1 MALSI
6 TITDVGRA
14 ALVNAQNTGSTAM
27 VINRIGVS
35 ASHAVGDLK
44 ALTVLPN
51 ERKKLATI
59 AGDVVADDVI
69 HVTIRDDTT
78 DAYDLRAFGV
88 YFANGVLFAVCTQA
102 EPIMQKAAA
111 AMLLQAVDITLTTLD
126 TEAIAFGEAGFTN
139 PPATTDRMG
148 VVELATFEETL
159 LLEDATRAVTP
170 FGLGRTLLAWA
181 ANFAAKAHGHVIG
194 DIQGLAEALGSKSPT
209 GHQHAAADIA
219 SGTLHVDRIPK
230 LAIGW
235 ITGLSDA
242 LSTFAAKVHTHNAAD
257 IDSGTLGLDRLPN
270 NVPQSKIQGLVDALT
285 SFALK
290 AHKHNA
296 ADIDSGTLSADRV
309 PDLPQAK
316 ITGLPGALDGKASN
330 AISVVAGNGL
340 TGGGTLGASRTVTL
354 GTPLPVTGASGD
366 TVTATGHSHS
376 LSLGTADVTGLP
388 AALDSKAGAAIQIIA
403 GNGLT
408 GGGTLAANRTL
419 AIGTPLAVTG
429 ASGNT
434 VTTTG
439 HSHSLSL
446 GINDVT
452 GLPEAL
458 AGASATPGE
467 VTHFARSTAP
477 AGWLPCNGVAV
488 SRSTYAALFGA
499 IGTTFG
505 AGNGSTT
512 FNVPDLRGEF
522 IRGFDGGR
530 GVDSGRAFGSAQDDE
545 LRAHTHL
552 AWAGTGQGS
561 LNVPAVDN
569 DGNTPNRSNPTS
581 STGGVETRPRNVA
594 LLPCIKT

>member
-88 YFANGVLFAVCTQA
+88 YFANNVLFAVCTQA

-126 TEAIAFGEAGFTN
+126 TEAITFGEAGFTN

-159 LLEDATRAVTP
+159 ALEDATRAVTP

-181 ANFAAKAHGHVIG
+181 ANFAAKVHGHVIG
-194 DIQGLAEALGSKSPT
+194 DIQGLTEALGSKSPT
-209 GHQHAAADIA
+209 GHQHAAADIT
-219 SGTLHVDRIPK
+219 SGTFNIARIP
-230 LAIGW
+230 AIAMGG
-235 ITGLSDA
+235 IT
-242 LSTFAAKVHTHNAAD
+242 
-257 IDSGTLGLDRLPN
+257 
-270 NVPQSKIQGLVDALT
+270 GLVDALATKAASVHEHAASDIT
-285 SFALK
+285 SGTFNIARIPAIAMGGITGLVDALASK
-290 AHKHNA
+290 SPTGHQHAA
-296 ADIDSGTLSADRV
+296 ADITSGTFNIARI
-309 PDLPQAK
+309 PAIAMGG
-316 ITGLPGALDGKASN
+316 ITGLVDALADKASA
-330 AISVVAGNGL
+330 AISIVAGNGL

-354 GTPLPVTGASGD
+354 GTPLPVTGASTD

-376 LSLGTADVTGLP
+376 LSLGTADVTGLT
-388 AALDSKAGAAIQIIA
+388 AALDSKAAAAIQVIA

-408 GGGTLAANRTL
+408 GGGTLAANRTVTL
-419 AIGTPLAVTG
+419 GAPTAVTG

-434 VTTTG
+434 VTATG
-439 HSHSLSL
+439 HTHSLSL

-458 AGASATPGE
+458 AGAATTTG
-467 VTHFARSTAP
+467 VVVHFAQNTAP
-477 AGWLPCNGVAV
+477 TGWLPCNGVAV
-488 SRSTYAALFGA
+488 SRSTYAALFAA
-499 IGTTFG
+499 IGTVHG
-505 AGNGSTT
+505 AGNGNTT

-522 IRGFDGGR
+522 IRGWDQGR
-530 GVDSGRAFGSAQDDE
+530 GVDSGRAFGSAQADE

-552 AWAGTGQGS
+552 SYAGTGQGS
-561 LNVPAVDN
+561 TSIPAVDN
-569 DGNTPNRSNPTS
+569 DGNTANKTNPTS